1 MAAEPGAPTG
11 GAAVYIRCEDLFKIY
26 KSEQLEVVALRGL
39 DLEVRRGEMM
49 AIVGASG
56 SGKSTLLNI
65 LAGLDQPSAGTVTV
79 GERDLLTTP
88 AEQLVDY
95 RRSEVGF
102 VWQQTGRN
110 LIPYLTARENVEVPL
125 ILEGAT
131 PGFARER
138 ASLLLGQVGL
148 ADKARRRPE
157 QLSGGEQQRVALAVA
172 LANAPPLL
180 LADEPT
186 GELDSA
192 TAQEVFEVF
201 RGLNESTGVTV
212 VIVTHD
218 TGIIA
223 NVDRVVAMR
232 DGRASAEIV
241 RRTRFTREQELD
253 VDEFALVDRSGRVQ
267 IPREFAEQLGLG
279 ARARLSFEG
288 DHVEVRAGA
297 APDEA
302 GLDTDAA
309 DADAAGLDAGEAGE
323 ATPDDAGLDTG
334 AADTAAPA
342 DAPSETH
349 SAEAQ
354 PSDWSRPGDAGEP
367 R

>member
-1 MAAEPGAPTG
+1 MVAEPGAPAEDGTI
-11 GAAVYIRCEDLFKIY
+11 YIRCEDLFKIY
-26 KSEQLEVVALRGL
+26 KSEELEVVALRGL

-65 LAGLDQPSAGTVTV
+65 LAGLDQPSAGGVTV

-88 AEQLVDY
+88 AEELVGY
-95 RRSEVGF
+95 RRTEVGF

-131 PGFARER
+131 PRFARER
-138 ASLLLGQVGL
+138 AVALLEDVGL
-148 ADKARRRPE
+148 AGKERRRPE
-157 QLSGGEQQRVALAVA
+157 QLSGGEQQRVAIAVA
-172 LANAPPLL
+172 LANSPPLL

-201 RGLNESTGVTV
+201 RQLNESMGVTV

-218 TGIIA
+218 AAIIE
-223 NVDRVVAMR
+223 NVDRVVTMR

-241 RRTRFTREQELD
+241 RRTRFTREHELD

-288 DHVEVRAGA
+288 DHVEVRAAGLEDEA
-297 APDEA
+297 TDELDAPAPPPPDEE
-302 GLDTDAA
+302 GIEAA
-309 DADAAGLDAGEAGE
+309 EAE
-323 ATPDDAGLDTG
+323 D
-334 AADTAAPA
+334 AAPA
-342 DAPSETH
+342 DEAP
-349 SAEAQ
+349 A
-354 PSDWSRPGDAGEP
+354 DWSRRPGPGDAQ
-367 R
+367 